1 MVQTIILA
9 AGKGTRMA
17 TERPKAMV
25 PLCGMPLLQRIL
37 NAATP
42 ISPEPT
48 IIVGY
53 KKDEVIQG
61 TNNAYHYVFQ
71 KEQLGS
77 GHAVQCAKAELIN
90 KNFDIILV
98 LTCDQPF
105 ISTQSLIKLIDTHR
119 ASHAVASLLTAVLPN
134 YDGDYSG
141 FNYYSRVVKN
151 AHQSIER
158 VIEYKETSDSEKT
171 IKEVSIG
178 GYAFNADWLWEN
190 IEKIKNQNTTRE
202 FYLTEL
208 FNIAAKQGA
217 TVVAHRVENPIEGF
231 GVNTNKE
238 LIIAKKYCS

>member
-1 MVQTIILA
+1 MTQAIILA

-17 TERPKAMV
+17 TELPKAMV
-25 PLCGMPLLQRIL
+25 PLCGMSLLQRVL
-37 NAATP
+37 NAATS

-53 KKDEVIQG
+53 KKDEVIGG

-141 FNYYSRVVKN
+141 FNYYSRIVKN

-158 VIEYKETSDSEKT
+158 VIEYKDCSEVQRA

-178 GYAFNADWLWEN
+178 GYAFKSEWLWEN
-190 IEKIKNQNTTRE
+190 IDKIKNENAAHE

-208 FNIAAKQGA
+208 FNIATKQGA

-231 GVNTNKE
+231 GVNTNEE
-238 LIIAKKYCS
+238 LIIARKYCS